1 MPVSKRVTYTIW
13 YFSWF
18 SLVLPYKVL
27 QQWNPSLDTAGVMR
41 HFWNSYLP
49 TRSTSR
55 KYDTFRGKQAV
66 LFLNLLWKGL
76 TQEIN
81 GDGGSIW
88 RVPHLPSYRCIVADW
103 RTLWT
108 DMLLSYVGHVSPRTY
123 KGGGEGW
130 WHPYSKVFLSIFLE
144 DKTSAPDDFSSCL
157 FIPRVHFETCS
168 VMGSCYGY
176 EIWCHK

>member
-27 QQWNPSLDTAGVMR
+27 QQWNPSFDTAGVIR

-88 RVPHLPSYRCIVADW
+88 RVSHLPSYRCIVADW

-144 DKTSAPDDFSSCL
+144 DKTLAPDDFSSCL
-157 FIPRVHFETCS
+157 FIPRAHFETCS